1 MAAFAGSLKALMA
14 LPRYGRGD
22 EVAAMVSYLAGPES
36 GFITGANLTIDGG
49 FAA

>member
-1 MAAFAGSLKALMA
+1 MAAFAGSLKALIA

>member
-22 EVAAMVSYLAGPES
+22 EVAALES
-36 GFITGANLTIDGG
+36 GGG
-49 FAA
+49 GNRTPDDEEQH